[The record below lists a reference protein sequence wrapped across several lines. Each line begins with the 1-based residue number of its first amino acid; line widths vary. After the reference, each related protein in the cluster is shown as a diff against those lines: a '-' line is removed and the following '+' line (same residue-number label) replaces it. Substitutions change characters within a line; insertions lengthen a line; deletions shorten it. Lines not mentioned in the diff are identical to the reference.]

1 MGIKLHL
8 EKGVINMNRQ
18 TLLKH
23 DNYIIVQHSHYPAM
37 KIYRKNSLNTYHIQK
52 LLAYQKAF
60 DLTDMFFRDFKI
72 KTVTVKQPQ
81 VVRYALL
88 LKSVNKTL

>member
-23 DNYIIVQHSHYPAM
+23 DNYIIVQHSYYPSM
-37 KIYRKNSLNTYHIQK
+37 KIYRKRPLTTYHIQM

-60 DLTDMFFRDFKI
+60 DLTDMFFHNYSFHVPQTKI
-72 KTVTVKQPQ
+72 QI
-81 VVRYALL
+81 
-88 LKSVNKTL
+88 LKRVPDTFTEIRQ